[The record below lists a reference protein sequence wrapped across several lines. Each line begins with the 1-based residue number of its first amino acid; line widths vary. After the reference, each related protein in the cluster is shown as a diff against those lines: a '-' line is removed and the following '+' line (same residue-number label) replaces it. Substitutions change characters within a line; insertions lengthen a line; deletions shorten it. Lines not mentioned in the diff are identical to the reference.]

1 MTAAAGPLPKIIGSS
16 HCPSSLT
23 TKGLHLRSVQPLF
36 LIGWVRKSASLTPS
50 PQWQFFVPKSDVSVF
65 LSEFVSDPRP
75 QVTRPAPAGHTTRA
89 RRSRDPRARVADFL
103 GKKNGNVG
111 FWIENVL

>member
-1 MTAAAGPLPKIIGSS
+1 M
-16 HCPSSLT
+16 
-23 TKGLHLRSVQPLF
+23 GLHLIGVQPLF

-65 LSEFVSDPRP
+65 LSEFVSDPR
-75 QVTRPAPAGHTTRA
+75 
-89 RRSRDPRARVADFL
+89 ARVAGFL
-103 GKKNGNVG
+103 GKRNGNVG

>member
-1 MTAAAGPLPKIIGSS
+1 MTAAVGPLPKIIGSS

-75 QVTRPAPAGHTTRA
+75 RVTRPAPAGHATRG
-89 RRSRDPRARVADFL
+89 RGSLTFL
-103 GKKNGNVG
+103 ERKTAM
-111 FWIENVL
+111 

>member
-1 MTAAAGPLPKIIGSS
+1 MTAAVGPLPKIIGSS

-36 LIGWVRKSASLTPS
+36 LIGWVRKSAFLTPS

-65 LSEFVSDPRP
+65 LSEFV
-75 QVTRPAPAGHTTRA
+75 TRPAPAGHTTRA
-89 RRSRDPRARVADFL
+89 RRSRDPRARVAGFL